1 MALGYSLI
9 GWIKSSR
16 TLSQYVKPVAN
27 WYANLAG
34 YRQMG
39 LKYDDLLVEE
49 NPTVQRALNRL
60 TPREKYDRAYRSK
73 IASHS
78 SLLHKPLPKEQ
89 WVPAS
94 EDKRYLKPHVEE
106 VVREN
111 EERQVWD
118 TMTVERK

>member
-1 MALGYSLI
+1 VGYSLT

-16 TLSQYVKPVAN
+16 TLSKYVKPMAN

-60 TPREKYDRAYRSK
+60 TARELYDRSYRFK
-73 IASHS
+73 IASHC
-78 SLLHKPLPKEQ
+78 SLTHKPLPKEQ

-106 VVREN
+106 VIKEN
-111 EERQVWD
+111 DERRMWD

>member
-1 MALGYSLI
+1 MALGYSLN

-16 TLSQYVKPVAN
+16 TLSQYVKPIAN

-60 TPREKYDRAYRSK
+60 TPREKYDRAYRFK
-73 IASHS
+73 IASQS
-78 SLLHKPLPKEQ
+78 SLLHKSLPKEQ

-106 VVREN
+106 VAKEN

>member
-1 MALGYSLI
+1 MALGYSLA

-16 TLSQYVKPVAN
+16 SLSKYVKPVAN

-39 LKYDDLLVEE
+39 LKYDDLLIEE

-60 TPREKYDRAYRSK
+60 TSREQYDRAYRFK
-73 IASHS
+73 IAAQS

-94 EDKRYLKPHVEE
+94 EDKRYLKPHVQE
-106 VVREN
+106 VVKEN

>member
-1 MALGYSLI
+1 MALGYSLA

-16 TLSQYVKPVAN
+16 TLSKYVKPVAN
-27 WYANLAG
+27 WYADLAG

-60 TPREKYDRAYRSK
+60 TDRERYDRAYRFK

-78 SLLHKPLPKEQ
+78 SLTHKPLPKEQ
-89 WVPAS
+89 WVSAN
-94 EDKRYLKPHVEE
+94 EDNRYLKPHVEE
-106 VVREN
+106 VIKEN
-111 EERQVWD
+111 EERSVWD